1 MIFALQL
8 IVQQDYFMLFA
19 CENAEG
25 EVMHKYRE
33 GSIQNKINMRNLI
46 LSDYCLS
53 QVCVAQLLYNSFWCG
68 STSQKCYMI

>member
-1 MIFALQL
+1 MIYALQL

-33 GSIQNKINMRNLI
+33 GSIQNKINMMNLI

-53 QVCVAQLLYNSFWCG
+53 QVCVAQHIRSVTWYKAVIAL
-68 STSQKCYMI
+68 MPD